1 MNPVVA
7 NAVTALLFGAL
18 PMASV
23 IVAFLVYRE
32 LRAIRKLHQA
42 KLGYDYIVALMRWRK
57 KFYSLRTSKTERLV
71 AKAVIIKLQSCL
83 NVKDCELPRL

>member
-1 MNPVVA
+1 
-7 NAVTALLFGAL
+7 
-18 PMASV
+18 MASV

-57 KFYSLRTSKTERLV
+57 KFYSRAHIKDRAALWQ
-71 AKAVIIKLQSCL
+71 KAVIIKLQSCL